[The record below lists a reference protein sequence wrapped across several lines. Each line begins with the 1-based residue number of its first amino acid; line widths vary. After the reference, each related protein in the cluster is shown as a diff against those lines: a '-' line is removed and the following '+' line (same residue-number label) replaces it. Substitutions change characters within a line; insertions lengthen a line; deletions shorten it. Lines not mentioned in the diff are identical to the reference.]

1 MRIPIVDIA
10 PTLSFD
16 GVNDSVKVAHASSL
30 MISTGSWGCWAFI
43 RGSSTTNGFGTLMNK
58 CSTSGW
64 LDGYGISVVVNA
76 GALPHAT
83 TIRFYTHYTNAQVS
97 VSVGGYLN
105 GWHHFAATYDGAVI
119 RAYIDGEEVGQAVAA
134 GTITSNTASL
144 FIGAAQSAVVD
155 TPGYFSNSC
164 IGDVFVSST
173 VFTSAQ
179 LKRLMGRD
187 AGVVSLCA
195 SFWKL
200 NDGPGATSA
209 ADSVGSNTGTISGA
223 TNTVF
228 GPSYS
233 RRKIRNVPYSLKF
246 TYATGSKVTLDAAA
260 TTNYGTGSFTFGT
273 FIKPYGLSGT
283 PAANIIFSSYAANV
297 ASQKGFVFTFD
308 ATLRLTCLIDSTPTD
323 LTTVDTLSMGTWQ
336 HVGLRRDGDTVTIF
350 INGIPSAMVTGMAAR
365 DVVSTVA
372 GRLGEH
378 PASVGVYNP
387 NAFIAEP
394 AFFGRALSD
403 AEVLAWARQG
413 IDAVS
418 QASITAR
425 YDFIDAPSTSITDS
439 SGNAHTATASSVTWS
454 RESPIFLRPSLLEN
468 PVFNGDLVLYPSF
481 TAATTTAGRWIDG
494 TAAGSTANDFWNW
507 AIPALGVTAPG
518 SAQFDSSVFYSGSIF
533 ASQRS
538 LKLSTNSALGAITVC
553 NSLDASSPAASRYL
567 TPLLPSTAYV
577 ITAMVKTSNCAT
589 NSAFIDLRE
598 FTGALASVT
607 TTSSNKLSGTND
619 WTEVSISVTTNA
631 TTRFGLILLRN
642 NVTGNTSDAWFTD
655 IRVRLA

>member
-1 MRIPIVDIA
+1 
-10 PTLSFD
+10 
-16 GVNDSVKVAHASSL
+16 
-30 MISTGSWGCWAFI
+30 
-43 RGSSTTNGFGTLMNK
+43 MNK

-64 LDGYGISVVVNA
+64 LDGYGISVTVA
-76 GALPHAT
+76 GGALPHTA

-119 RAYIDGEEVGQAVAA
+119 RAYIDGEEVGQAVVA

-144 FIGAAQSAVVD
+144 FIGAAQSAVAD

-200 NDGPGATSA
+200 NDGPGATTA
-209 ADSVGSNTGTISGA
+209 ADSSGNNNTGTISGA
-223 TNTVF
+223 TSTVF
-228 GPSYS
+228 GPCYS
-233 RRKIRNVPYSLKF
+233 RTRIRNVPYSLKF
-246 TYATGSKVTLDAAA
+246 AGASTSYVALDAAA
-260 TTNYGTGSFTFGT
+260 TTNYGTGSFTFGCFLKPT
-273 FIKPYGLSGT
+273 GFGVSPSANTIFGSFYADVDGQRGFYFIYNATRNLVGYVGSGT
-283 PAANIIFSSYAANV
+283 P
-297 ASQKGFVFTFD
+297 
-308 ATLRLTCLIDSTPTD
+308 D
-323 LTTVDTLSMGTWQ
+323 LTTTDSLPPNKWS
-336 HVGLRRDGDTVTIF
+336 HVAMVRNGDDLTIYIDGL
-350 INGIPSAMVTGMAAR
+350 PSAKVTGMAAR
-365 DVVSTVA
+365 NATSNIA
-372 GRLGEH
+372 GKLAVH
-378 PASVGVYNP
+378 PNNGNLNL

-494 TAAGSTANDFWNW
+494 TAAGSTTNDFWNW
-507 AIPALGVTAPG
+507 AVPALGVTAPG
-518 SAQFDSSVFYSGSIF
+518 SARFDSSVYNPNSVFGS
-533 ASQRS
+533 SRS
-538 LKLSTNSALGAITVC
+538 LKLSTNSSAGAISVC
-553 NSLDASSPAASRYL
+553 NSLSASAPAASRYL

-577 ITAMVKTSNCAT
+577 ITAMVKTNNCAT

-598 FTGALASVT
+598 FTGALASVA

-619 WTEVSISVTTNA
+619 WTEVSISVTTNS